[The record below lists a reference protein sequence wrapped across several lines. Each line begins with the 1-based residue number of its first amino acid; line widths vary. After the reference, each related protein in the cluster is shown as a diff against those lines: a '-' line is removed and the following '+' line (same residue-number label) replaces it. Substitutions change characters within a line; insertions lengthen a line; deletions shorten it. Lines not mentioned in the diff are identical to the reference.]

1 MINLDHAW
9 QRVIVQ
15 SDHITSEHV
24 ANYNSRVTITH
35 KNGKC
40 NKSRVNLTIQKS
52 RVTKSDHITSEH
64 VSNYK
69 LRVDI
74 TNDHAWSK
82 GIISRVNTF
91 QIINHEWT
99 LLMITRDKYFYLW
112 FVHWWTPRTWTKL
125 WWLWQHCKVQSRVD
139 LEQFH
144 LVQRPKSNGETT
156 WLPKYWADIACKLHL
171 TIRTSRLFLSIL
183 FRHLLQLLRQPEN
196 NWKITKYLK
205 QIWNWKNVAIGSGL
219 HRSSAFLSFL

>member
-99 LLMITRDKYFYLW
+99 SLMIW
-112 FVHWWTPRTWTKL
+112 
-125 WWLWQHCKVQSRVD
+125 SRVINIFTFD
-139 LEQFH
+139 LSIGGHRGHGQSCDGCDNIA
-144 LVQRPKSNGETT
+144 KSNHE
-156 WLPKYWADIACKLHL
+156 
-171 TIRTSRLFLSIL
+171 
-183 FRHLLQLLRQPEN
+183 
-196 NWKITKYLK
+196 
-205 QIWNWKNVAIGSGL
+205 
-219 HRSSAFLSFL
+219 

>member
-1 MINLDHAW
+1 MICKCNFEIYKCNFVIYKCNYEILKSNSEIYEHVLHYKSLVNFTTE
-9 QRVIVQ
+9 QSRVIK
-15 SDHITSEHV
+15 
-24 ANYNSRVTITH
+24 R
-35 KNGKC
+35 
-40 NKSRVNLTIQKS
+40 
-52 RVTKSDHITSEH
+52 DHITSEH

-69 LRVDI
+69 SRVDI

-91 QIINHEWT
+91 QIINYEWT
-99 LLMITRDKYFYLW
+99 SLMITREKCFYLW

-156 WLPKYWADIACKLHL
+156 WLPKCWADIACKLHL
-171 TIRTSRLFLSIL
+171 TIRISRLFLSIL
-183 FRHLLQLLRQPEN
+183 FRQSLQLLQQPEN
-196 NWKITKYLK
+196 NWKITKIFWIKHMKL
-205 QIWNWKNVAIGSGL
+205 G
-219 HRSSAFLSFL
+219 

>member
-1 MINLDHAW
+1 
-9 QRVIVQ
+9 
-15 SDHITSEHV
+15 
-24 ANYNSRVTITH
+24 
-35 KNGKC
+35 
-40 NKSRVNLTIQKS
+40 
-52 RVTKSDHITSEH
+52 
-64 VSNYK
+64 
-69 LRVDI
+69 
-74 TNDHAWSK
+74 
-82 GIISRVNTF
+82 
-91 QIINHEWT
+91 
-99 LLMITRDKYFYLW
+99 MITRDKCFYLW

-171 TIRTSRLFLSIL
+171 TIRISRLFLSIL

-205 QIWNWKNVAIGSGL
+205 QIWNWKNVASQWETPKWGDAGL
-219 HRSSAFLSFL
+219 HHDFAKIFWGFKVAFQYLKINLGKNWINKMSSWTSANREMLFIFFLRWF